1 MSEAFISVRNL
12 SKGFT
17 TSKGVVQAVRDV
29 SFDIP
34 RGSITGLVGESGS
47 GKTTLGRAMLRL
59 IEPSAGSISF
69 DGIDLLSLDERQMR
83 KMRKRMQIIFQDP
96 YSSLNPRMRVL
107 EILSEALIAHD
118 IGANSTERKS
128 ICISLLQEVG
138 LSAEH
143 INRYPHEFSG
153 GQRQRIG
160 IARALAVEPD
170 FLVAD
175 ESVSALDVSVQAQ
188 ILNLLRDLCTKRN
201 LTMLFIAH
209 DLSVVEYLCDQII
222 VLYLGRPVEIGS
234 AEQVYQRSAHPYTQ
248 ALLSAAPIPDPSKR
262 RARVVLKGDI
272 PSPYNPPSGC
282 AFRNRCQHAI
292 ADCSIELPT
301 AVEIANQHFSFCKR
315 TESII

>member
-17 TSKGVVQAVRDV
+17 TAKGVVQAVRDV

-59 IEPSAGSISF
+59 IEPSAGSITF
-69 DGIDLLSLDERQMR
+69 DGIDILSLDERQMR

-118 IGANSTERKS
+118 IGADSTERKA
-128 ICISLLQEVG
+128 ICISLLEEVG

-222 VLYLGRPVEIGS
+222 VLYLGRPVEIGD
-234 AEQVYQRSAHPYTQ
+234 AEQVYQHSAHPYTQ
-248 ALLSAAPIPDPSKR
+248 ALLSAAPIPDPSKKR
-262 RARVVLKGDI
+262 SRVVLKGDI

-282 AFRNRCQHAI
+282 AFRSRCQYAI
-292 ADCSIELPT
+292 ADCGTELPV
-301 AVEIANQHFSFCKR
+301 AVEVANKHFSFCKR
-315 TESII
+315 TEIIL